1 MADGIQYFIQQH
13 LNMDLPNIEKG
24 MRILAEDI
32 NRISREVR
40 ASAITSFVGGKF
52 SRSQAGTSLSLDTP
66 YSWTG
71 GSSTTC
77 NFQCTNA
84 SVGNTYKVEVRQQV
98 VLAPNA
104 RWPQGMSI
112 DGPPFWITLTES
124 SYIYLKYVYVENDV
138 IIKPDEDAITIAHN
152 TTPFVNTV
160 DEEYVLIAT
169 VKIENNVL
177 TITNACPVNYPQPC
191 RLNWSAPPEPPPETP

>member
-1 MADGIQYFIQQH
+1 
-13 LNMDLPNIEKG
+13 MDLPTITAG
-24 MRILAEDI
+24 MRLLADDI
-32 NRISREVR
+32 NRIAREVR
-40 ASAITSFVGGKF
+40 ASAITSVVGGKF
-52 SRSQAGTSLSLDTP
+52 IRSQAGTSITIDMSAGR
-66 YSWTG
+66 G
-71 GSSTTC
+71 GASTAIC
-77 NFQCTNA
+77 NFQCTDA
-84 SVGNTYKVEVRQQV
+84 TITEQGTKTLRVEVRQQV

-112 DGPPFWITLTES
+112 DGPSFRITLTES

-191 RLNWSAPPEPPPETP
+191 RLAWSAPPETP